1 MRWILMQ
8 EVSLQEYW
16 NNIGTSNV
24 LLVALLLLP
33 HLWSTAN
40 KVSPRIASR
49 HAGELAMDESG
60 NITRTKHQQN
70 HTLTGRFRLVCL
82 VSYRNSALCV
92 LRTCSDPL
100 LYGFCVVHLVEKL
113 VMDATH
119 R

>member
-60 NITRTKHQQN
+60 NITRTN
-70 HTLTGRFRLVCL
+70 TSSITLSPAGFDSCASFPIATA
-82 VSYRNSALCV
+82 SCV

-100 LYGFCVVHLVEKL
+100 LCGFCVVHLVEKL